1 MSRVEP
7 KRRSTSP
14 RWFVSCLT
22 ACWLA
27 SLGAAAQEE
36 APAPQQPPERTDDP
50 FDDAML
56 EEELERLDD
65 QVYEDEATNPPS
77 EDAPE
82 PGEPQRA
89 EPAAKT
95 EGKQP
100 MPELREVTVRYTPED
115 IFRMG
120 GSVQTLDQKE
130 LETLQYDDPNAVLIQ
145 VPGVYIRQEDG
156 FGLRPNIGLR
166 GTNPNRSAKV
176 TLMED
181 GVLFGPAPYSAP
193 AAYYFPMMARISG
206 VEVFKGPAS
215 ILYGPQT
222 VAGAIN
228 YVSRPVPEEPRGQ
241 IDLSYGRFQTFRGHL
256 HYGRRNEWGGF
267 IVEGIHLGT
276 QGFKELDGNFGRG
289 NTGFQRSELVF
300 KGFVNNDLAS
310 HAFNRLTLKFVGSRE
325 TSNET
330 YLGLTD
336 ADFRANPDRR
346 YTASQ
351 LDNMQWWRT
360 AIELTHNLAVGE
372 HVFLETTAY
381 RHDFDRTWE
390 RLNQFRDGTQFLD
403 VLTQPTTPP
412 LDSYYLVLT
421 GQQDSPSVTG
431 GTDAQDLMVIR
442 NRRRF
447 VVMGIQTRLRAD
459 FDTGK
464 LHHEIESGLR
474 FHYDSVDRFQPE
486 QAYRMQNTQLVW
498 DGLTFNDDPD
508 LLVDDNKGEAQAL
521 AGYLM
526 YGLEVAGL
534 VIKPGL
540 RVEYIRTF
548 FEDEKNAPDLGRVRE
563 DPQLVFLPGI
573 GFQYTI
579 LEGFAALGGV
589 HRGFSAVTPGN
600 RALADPELSIN
611 YEAGFRYVTKDSAGF
626 GEILG
631 FFNDYSNITSECTL
645 SAGCNPDL
653 VNQQFNNGRAFIGG
667 VEVLG
672 GYNVPLPRNLNMPVR
687 VSYTYTKATYRNTF
701 ESSDPTI
708 GDVERGDPIPYV
720 PAHVLNA
727 RLGFERSFWG
737 TYLIGNYFG
746 KMPEGV
752 VGLQRLPDTDGYFVL
767 DVVGR
772 IRFEPVEAYLRLQ
785 NLTNTR
791 AIVARRPFGAR
802 PTAPLSFQVGVQVSF

>member
-1 MSRVEP
+1 MSRLPESNDRAWHATGLLLSV
-7 KRRSTSP
+7 
-14 RWFVSCLT
+14 LL
-22 ACWLA
+22 LA
-27 SLGAAAQEE
+27 LGSLGARADAQEPEPDTTPE
-36 APAPQQPPERTDDP
+36 APSGS

-56 EEELERLDD
+56 EQELQLLDE
-65 QVYEDEATNPPS
+65 QVYEEETGADGEEAEAAPTVNPSSDE
-77 EDAPE
+77 
-82 PGEPQRA
+82 
-89 EPAAKT
+89 
-95 EGKQP
+95 P

-120 GSVQTLDQKE
+120 GSVQSLDQKQ
-130 LETLQYDDPNAVLIQ
+130 LETVQYDDPNAVLLQ

-166 GTNPNRSAKV
+166 GTNPNRSSKV

-193 AAYYFPMMARISG
+193 AAYYFPLMARITG
-206 VEVFKGPAS
+206 VEVLKGPAS

-228 YVSRPVPEEPRGQ
+228 YLSRPVPEEPRGQ
-241 IDLSYGRFQTFRGHL
+241 IDFSYGRFQTIRAHL
-256 HYGRRNEWGGF
+256 HYGRKNDWGGF
-267 IVEGIHLGT
+267 VVEGAHLGT
-276 QGFKELDGNFGRG
+276 RGFKELDGDYGRG
-289 NTGFQRSELVF
+289 DTGFQKGELMF

-310 HAFNRLTLKFVGSRE
+310 HAFNRLTVKFVGSRE
-325 TSNET
+325 SSNET
-330 YLGLTD
+330 YLGLSD
-336 ADFRANPDRR
+336 EDFGANPDRR

-351 LDNMQWWRT
+351 LDNMDWWRT
-360 AIELTHNLAVGE
+360 AVDLTHNLAVGE
-372 HVFLETTAY
+372 HILLETTAY

-403 VLTQPTTPP
+403 VLTQPATPP

-421 GQQDSPSVTG
+421 GQQDSPSVSG
-431 GTDAQDLMVIR
+431 GTDAQDLMVIS

-464 LHHEIESGLR
+464 VHHEIESGLR

-486 QAYRMQNTQLVW
+486 QGYRMQNTQLAW
-498 DGLTFNDDPD
+498 DGLTYQDDPD
-508 LLVDDNKGEAQAL
+508 LLIDDNKGEAQAL
-521 AGYLM
+521 AGYLV
-526 YGLEVAGL
+526 YGIEVAGL

-548 FEDEKNAPDLGRVRE
+548 FEDEKNAPNLGTVRE

-573 GFQYTI
+573 GLQYSI
-579 LEGFAALGGV
+579 LEGFAVLAGV

-600 RALADPELSIN
+600 RELADPELSIN
-611 YEAGFRYVTKDSAGF
+611 YEAGFRYVTKDSSGF
-626 GEILG
+626 GEVIG

-645 SAGCNPDL
+645 SAGCNPEL

-667 VEVLG
+667 VELLG
-672 GYNVPLPRNLNMPVR
+672 GYTVSLPRELSMPFR
-687 VSYTYTKATYRNTF
+687 VSYTFTNATYRTTF

-708 GDVERGDPIPYV
+708 GDIEKGDPIPYV

-727 RLGFERSFWG
+727 QLGFEKSFWG

-746 KMPEGV
+746 KMGEGV
-752 VGLQRLPDTDGYFVL
+752 VGLQPLPDTDGFFTLDFVA
-767 DVVGR
+767 R
-772 IRFEPVEAYLRLQ
+772 MRFEPVEAYVRLQ

-791 AIVARRPFGAR
+791 AIVSRRPFGAR
-802 PTAPLSFQVGVQVSF
+802 PNAPLSFQIGAQVTF